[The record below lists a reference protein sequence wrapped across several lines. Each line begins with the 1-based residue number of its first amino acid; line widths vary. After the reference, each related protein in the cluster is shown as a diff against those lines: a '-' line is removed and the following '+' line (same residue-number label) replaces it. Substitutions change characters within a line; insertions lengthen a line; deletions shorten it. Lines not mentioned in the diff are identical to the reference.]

1 MENIIEKINLIGT
14 ILKWA
19 AVGAAVLVV
28 GYFILRVIEVIK
40 K

>member
-1 MENIIEKINLIGT
+1 MEYIIERLNEIGF
-14 ILKWA
+14 ILKWF
-19 AVGAAVLVV
+19 GIGIAVLVV